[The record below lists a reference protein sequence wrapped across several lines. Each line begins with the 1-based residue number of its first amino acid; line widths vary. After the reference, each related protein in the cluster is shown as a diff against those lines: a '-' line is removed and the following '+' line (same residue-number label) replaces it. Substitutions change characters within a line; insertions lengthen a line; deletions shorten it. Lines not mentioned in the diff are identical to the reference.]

1 MVIAM
6 AFAVTG
12 AGPGRAG
19 ATVYEGFGGTA
30 TGGPSDVVVRV
41 TNLDNDGPGSLRE
54 ALSGGDRTIVF
65 DVGGEILLTEYPG
78 PNPPAM
84 LSGHLTVSGGNITID
99 GFTAPPPGITIVN
112 RALVL
117 RGDRG
122 AHNVIVRGLRFRDA
136 RQPNPGGTSD
146 NIQIGRGASRIVL
159 SHISTRG
166 ASDGNLDIAG
176 DPALPGSGP
185 QDVTVAWSIIGRA
198 ASHKA
203 MLIKYG
209 ASRITLH
216 HNLFVQSP
224 SRNPSAS
231 VDDFGTPATDTT
243 LDMRNNVVW
252 DWGTGFGTL
261 VHGGARANV
270 VRNYFA
276 SPTSATFD
284 KREALWVCAG
294 SPNCL
299 AGSPIEFARAFIQGN
314 VQGDGLT
321 RKINGQSTE
330 AVPFPAPAVTTT
342 DACAAAHAVLAGVGP
357 PRRDAVEEG
366 YIDAITLP
374 GCAAGT
380 VPSTTSLVSS
390 ANPADDRSPVTFTA
404 TVAPVDTNALTPA
417 GTVTFLEGDDPLKT
431 VAVAGGQ
438 ARFSTGKL
446 RPGPHSISAVY
457 SGDAEFAASESE
469 TVVQTV
475 LSVGGSRRTSRLDVR
490 ADLEPCCDLETGQ
503 AAGQVSHRNQVRDNV
518 LVNDAVTIAVSVPI
532 PTAGVVDE
540 ASARAAVVR
549 VVFTRDSERYA
560 ECFLDVTSVIR
571 RGGVATEAR
580 YQGAVDMKRR
590 PGGQPVIR
598 QGRGECD
605 VDIAQPLV
613 QPGVPDAQVGD
624 VITVVLGVA
633 GTPMSALEGVVRRR

>member
-1 MVIAM
+1 LITILGLALAM
-6 AFAVTG
+6 TG
-12 AGPGRAG
+12 AGAAPAS

-65 DVGGEILLTEYPG
+65 DVAGEIVLTEYPG
-78 PNPPAM
+78 PIPPAM
-84 LSGHLTVSGGNITID
+84 LSGHLTVNGGNITID

-112 RALVL
+112 RALVI

-136 RQPNPGGTSD
+136 RQPNPSGTSD
-146 NIQIGRGASRIVL
+146 NIQVGRGASRIVL

-166 ASDGNLDIAG
+166 ATDGNLDIAG
-176 DPALPGSGP
+176 DPGIPGSGP
-185 QDVTVAWSIIGRA
+185 RDVTVAWSIIGRA

-231 VDDFGTPATDTT
+231 VDDLGTPDTDTT

-276 SPTSATFD
+276 SPASATFD

-299 AGSPIEFARAFIQGN
+299 AGSPLEFARAHIQGN
-314 VQGDGLT
+314 IQGDGLT
-321 RKINGQSTE
+321 RKINAQSTE
-330 AVPFPAPAVTTT
+330 SVPFPAPLVTTT
-342 DACAAAHAVLAGVGP
+342 TACAAAHAVLAGVGP
-357 PRRDAVEEG
+357 PHRDAVEQA
-366 YIDAITLP
+366 YVDAITLP
-374 GCAAGT
+374 GCAPGT
-380 VPSTTSLVSS
+380 EPSTTSLVSS
-390 ANPADDRSPVTFTA
+390 ATPSEDGSPVTFTA
-404 TVAPVDTNALTPA
+404 TVAPVDASALTPG
-417 GTVTFLEGDDPLKT
+417 GTVTFLDGDDPLRT
-431 VAVAGGQ
+431 VGVSGGQ
-438 ARFSTGKL
+438 ASFATGKL
-446 RPGPHSISAVY
+446 RPGPHSITAVY
-457 SGDAEFAASESE
+457 SGDAEFAPSESE

-475 LSVGGSRRTSRLDVR
+475 SSARTSRLGVR
-490 ADLEPCCDLETGQ
+490 ASLEPCCGLETSEAG
-503 AAGQVSHRNQVRDNV
+503 GQVVHKNQVTDGV
-518 LVNDAVTIAVSVPI
+518 LGKDAVTIAVSVPI

-540 ASARAAVVR
+540 ASALAAVVR
-549 VVFTRDSERYA
+549 VVFTRDFERYA
-560 ECFLDVTSVIR
+560 ECFLDVTSLVR
-571 RGGVATEAR
+571 RGGVTEAR
-580 YQGAVDMKRR
+580 YQAAVDLKR
-590 PGGQPVIR
+590 GSNGQPVIR
-598 QGRGECD
+598 QRRGECD
-605 VDIAQPLV
+605 VDIAEPLI

-624 VITVVLGVA
+624 VIAVVVGVA
-633 GTPMSALEGVVRRR
+633 GTPVSVLEGVVRRR